1 MPESK
6 LELSDRLENVCSEAV
21 ELLTGGI
28 PSEGLAD
35 LLAIRH
41 AISRQQAS
49 EQVEIAKSI
58 TANFHNGTK

>member
-21 ELLTGGI
+21 ELLTSGI
-28 PSEGLAD
+28 VTDNLAD

-41 AISRQQAS
+41 DISRQQAS
-49 EQVEIAKSI
+49 EQVEIAKAI
-58 TANFHNGTK
+58 VENLK